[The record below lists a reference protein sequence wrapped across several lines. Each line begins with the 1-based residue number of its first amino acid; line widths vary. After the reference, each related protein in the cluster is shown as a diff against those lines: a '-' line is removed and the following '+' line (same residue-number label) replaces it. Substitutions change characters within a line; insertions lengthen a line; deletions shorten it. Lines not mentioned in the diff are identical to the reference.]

1 MMFDWM
7 LRRTKCRFAGLA
19 FISALLVAAPSGHA
33 ADQPLAGALA
43 KDSSLW
49 QSYAVRF
56 IQPDGRV
63 IDNVNGGI
71 THTESQGYGMLL
83 AVAANDKAA
92 FEQIWAFTRQ
102 TMYIRDDGL
111 GAWKFEPAASG
122 ENSTAPKEP
131 ATNDSAPKDATE
143 QAATPM
149 PGRISDLNN
158 ATDGDLLIA
167 WALAEAG
174 AAGFGEQYTARA
186 AELALALRGTVYDG
200 GKFGLQMMPGKT
212 GFSAEERS
220 GQPVINL
227 SYWIFPAFER
237 LGVLAP
243 HPMWPQLTKS
253 GMALIQASRNFPA
266 GLPSDWLSLN
276 LEKGSFTSAPGFDD
290 AFSYNNIRIPLYL
303 AMTGPKSRRVLRAA
317 FEDWFQL
324 DGPLKTIG
332 VNDRSLRDTLS
343 DPGYE
348 AIRSLYKCA
357 TANTPFPP
365 GTLTSLDV
373 NYYPA
378 TLQMLAVLA
387 VRQSYPKCV

>member
-7 LRRTKCRFAGLA
+7 LRRAKCRFAGLA

-43 KDSSLW
+43 KDLGLW
-49 QSYAVRF
+49 QSYTVRF

-63 IDNVNGGI
+63 IDNINGSI
-71 THTESQGYGMLL
+71 SHTESQGYGMLL
-83 AVAANDKAA
+83 AVAANDRAA

-111 GAWKFEPAASG
+111 GAWKFEPATAA
-122 ENSTAPKEP
+122 ENSTK
-131 ATNDSAPKDATE
+131 TDAGTQ
-143 QAATPM
+143 QAATHNAGTSPV
-149 PGRISDLNN
+149 GKISDLNN

-227 SYWIFPAFER
+227 SYWIFPAFDR
-237 LGVLAP
+237 LGILAP
-243 HPMWPQLTKS
+243 HPMWGQLTKS

-276 LEKGSFTSAPGFDD
+276 IEKGSFTSAPGFDD

-357 TANTPFPP
+357 TAKTPFPP
-365 GTLTSLDV
+365 GALTSLDV